1 MKRRKALP
9 AAKALLAALA
19 LGFAAAPASA
29 GALPALSWSAPVGF
43 DLGKAPS
50 AVSCP
55 SEALCVAVDGAGDA
69 LSTANPAAAAPFW
82 STTAIDTGGRPLT
95 AVSCAPGGPCLAV
108 DAQGNALVNRQP
120 GSSSWSP
127 TSIDG
132 TALTGISCPSA
143 SLCVAVD
150 QAGDALTSTHPTSG
164 GWTLTAI
171 DAGHRLEGVSCSSQS
186 LCVAVDDAGDVLAS
200 VDPAGGAW
208 RTQRVDFSALRGV
221 SCSATGPCVAVD
233 GAGDALS
240 SADPGA
246 GTATWSLTPV
256 DGAGLT
262 GVSCAAS
269 GVCVAVDG
277 RGTALASDNPAM
289 ALPAWSE
296 SSVDREALTGVSCP
310 SGGFCMALDTAG
322 NWLSARAPAPQVTTR
337 APREV
342 TSSSAVL
349 AGEVNPND
357 AELGACS
364 FEYGPGASGGPYSQ
378 SVPCS
383 ALPLSTGGE
392 QGVSAQITELQ
403 PNSTYHY
410 RLLAASPT
418 GARAGADEAFTTGVS
433 SEVALVHPHP
443 SIAGTPAPGQRLT
456 CHTGT
461 PAGTTAQLS
470 YAWLRDQIPI
480 PASTAS
486 TYTIKFQDS
495 GHHLQCQVTATDGGG
510 SATANSAFATVP
522 MGGAPA
528 SVGETSIGQAGFRR
542 GKVYVPIGCSPN
554 ASAGCQIALRLAAPH
569 RRTLTLASTR
579 VHLAAGAHA
588 TVAAALS
595 TTGKRLLASVR
606 RFSAYLYVTGTVI
619 GVIEAQLAR
628 ELVAVG
634 ASARGARR
642 TRATAV
648 PAPVGTRRR
657 ANAAGDAAAASSRST
672 SAERARAAG
681 MLAATPYMGWDTYFA
696 LGGNYS
702 EATILSEASELI
714 SLGLRQRGY
723 RYVWLD
729 VGWWHG
735 TRVANGQ
742 ITVSARQ
749 WPHGLP
755 WLTRTLH
762 AAGLLAG
769 LYTDAGPGGCGGA
782 GQGSYGHYQQ
792 DVNTFA
798 SWGFDAVKVDFC
810 GGAEHQLNP
819 AAAYSAFHAAI
830 AANASQRPMLL
841 SICNFLQPEQYAEGA
856 PALAGSAF
864 ASYTFG
870 PTVGNSWRTDTDVGL
885 PHNVPFTDVLRNM
898 DADAAAPQAAGPGHW
913 NDPDYL
919 APDQGMSATQ
929 FRSQLSMW
937 AMLAAPLMVSDDLTK
952 IGSASLAAV
961 QNSEVIAIDQDPAGA
976 QATLLSSTANAQV
989 WVKPLINGARAIALL
1004 NRGSSATRITTT
1016 ASAVGLPSATSYSVR
1031 NVWTHAT
1038 NTSRGSIGAEVAGDG
1053 TVLLRVAVR

>member
-1 MKRRKALP
+1 MKHRRALP
-9 AAKALLAALA
+9 AVLAVALA
-19 LGFAAAPASA
+19 VAAAPANASA
-29 GALPALSWSAPVGF
+29 VPALSWSTPAAF
-43 DLGKAPS
+43 DPGNAPS

-55 SEALCVAVDGAGDA
+55 SESLCVAVDREGNA
-69 LSTANPAAAAPFW
+69 LATSAPTAASASW
-82 STTAIDTGGRPLT
+82 STTPIDAGGRPLT
-95 AVSCAPGGPCLAV
+95 AVSCAPGGPCWAV
-108 DAQGNALVNRQP
+108 DAHGNVLVNRQP
-120 GSSSWSP
+120 SASSWLP

-132 TALTGISCPSA
+132 AALTGISCPSA

-150 QAGDALTSTHPTSG
+150 QAGDALTSTHPNSG
-164 GWTLTAI
+164 VWTLTAI
-171 DAGHRLEGVSCSSQS
+171 DAGHNLTGVSCLSQS

-200 VDPAGGAW
+200 VDPTAGDW
-208 RTQRVDFSALRGV
+208 RKQRVDFGELRGV
-221 SCSATGPCVAVD
+221 SCSAAGPCVAVD
-233 GAGDALS
+233 SSGEALS

-246 GTATWSLTPV
+246 ATATWSLTPI
-256 DGAGLT
+256 DGVALT
-262 GVSCAAS
+262 GISCAAS
-269 GVCVAVDG
+269 GVCVAVDA
-277 RGTALASDNPAM
+277 RGAALASDNPGT

-296 SSVDREALTGVSCP
+296 ASIDHEALTSVSCLP
-310 SGGFCMALDTAG
+310 GGFCMALDSAG
-322 NWLSARAPAPQVTTR
+322 GWLAARAPAPQVTTR
-337 APREV
+337 APSEV

-349 AGEVNPND
+349 AGKVDPND
-357 AELGACS
+357 AEVGACS
-364 FEYGPGASGGPYSQ
+364 FEYGPGASGGPYTQ

-392 QGVSAQITELQ
+392 QSVSAQITQLE
-403 PNSTYHY
+403 PNTTYHY
-410 RLLAASPT
+410 RVLASSPT
-418 GARAGADEAFTTGVS
+418 GARTGADEAFTTGVS
-433 SEVALVHPHP
+433 SEVAIVHPHP
-443 SIAGTPAPGQRLT
+443 SITGTPAPGQRIT
-456 CHTGT
+456 CHAGT
-461 PAGTTAQLS
+461 PAGASARLS

-486 TYTIKFQDS
+486 TYTIKFQDG

-510 SATANSAFATVP
+510 SATANSGFATVP
-522 MGGAPA
+522 AGGAPA
-528 SVGETSIGQAGFRR
+528 SVGETLVGQAGFHR
-542 GKVYVPIGCSPN
+542 GKVYVPISCSPH
-554 ASAGCQIALRLAAPH
+554 ASVGCQIALRLAAP
-569 RRTLTLASTR
+569 RQRTLTLASAR

-628 ELVAVG
+628 ELVALG
-634 ASARGARR
+634 APSHGAR
-642 TRATAV
+642 ATVTPAV
-648 PAPVGTRRR
+648 LPGV
-657 ANAAGDAAAASSRST
+657 SRG
-672 SAERARAAG
+672 ARAAG
-681 MLAATPYMGWDTYFA
+681 ILAATPYMGWDTYFA

-702 EATILSEASELI
+702 EATILGEASELM
-714 SLGLRQRGY
+714 SLGLEKRGY

-735 TRVANGQ
+735 TRAANGQ

-762 AAGLLAG
+762 AVGLRVG
-769 LYTDAGPGGCGGA
+769 LYTDAGPDGCGGA
-782 GQGSYGHYQQ
+782 GQGSFGHYQQ

-830 AANASQRPMLL
+830 AANASHRPILL

-856 PALAGSAF
+856 PPLDESAF

-885 PHNVPFTDVLRNM
+885 PHDVPFTDVLRNM

-952 IGSASLAAV
+952 ISSASLAAL
-961 QNSEVIAIDQDPAGA
+961 QNSEVLAIDQDPAGA
-976 QATLLSSTANAQV
+976 QATLLSSTGNTQV

-1004 NRGSSATRITTT
+1004 NRGSSATRIATS
-1016 ASAVGLPSATSYSVR
+1016 ASAVGLPAAAGYSLR
-1031 NVWTHAT
+1031 NVWTHT
-1038 NTSRGSIGAEVAGDG
+1038 TSASGGSIGAEVAGDG
-1053 TVLLRVAVR
+1053 TVLLRVSTG